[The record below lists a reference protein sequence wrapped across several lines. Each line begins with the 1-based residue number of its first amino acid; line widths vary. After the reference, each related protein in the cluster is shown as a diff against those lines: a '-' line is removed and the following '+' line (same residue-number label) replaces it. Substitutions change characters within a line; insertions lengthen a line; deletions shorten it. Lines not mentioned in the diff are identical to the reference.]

1 VSVVGGLAAG
11 GVLLV
16 APLVGVAEALALA
29 GEAAVPDEGVPD
41 VSFLSAAA
49 AGAFSPSDGGFSLL
63 E

>member
-16 APLVGVAEALALA
+16 APLVGVGEALA
-29 GEAAVPDEGVPD
+29 GEAVVPDEGVPGA
-41 VSFLSAAA
+41 SFLSAAA
-49 AGAFSPSDGGFSLL
+49 AGAFSPSDGGFNLL

>member
-1 VSVVGGLAAG
+1 MSVVGGLAAG

-16 APLVGVAEALALA
+16 APLVGVVEALA
-29 GEAAVPDEGVPD
+29 GEAAVPDEGVSD

>member
-11 GVLLV
+11 GVLLLV
-16 APLVGVAEALALA
+16 APLVGVVEALA
-29 GEAAVPDEGVPD
+29 GEAAVPDEGVPGA
-41 VSFLSAAA
+41 SFLSAAA

>member
-16 APLVGVAEALALA
+16 APLVGVGEALA
-29 GEAAVPDEGVPD
+29 GEAAVPDEGVPGA
-41 VSFLSAAA
+41 SFLSAAA

>member
-1 VSVVGGLAAG
+1 MSVVGGLAAG

-16 APLVGVAEALALA
+16 VPLVGVAEALA